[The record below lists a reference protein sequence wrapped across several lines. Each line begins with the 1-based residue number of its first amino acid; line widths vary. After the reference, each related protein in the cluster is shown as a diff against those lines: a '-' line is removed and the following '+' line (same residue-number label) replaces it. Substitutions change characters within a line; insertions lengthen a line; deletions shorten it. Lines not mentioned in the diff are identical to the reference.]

1 MSNKNQEER
10 KKALIKELAVLYNYD
25 VSKDSINKKDIK
37 EKRIN
42 NVKDYLKGF
51 DTEFE
56 TNMQEKIKDVPLLI
70 SLYQEFL
77 QEVYQP
83 SNRYKLALKLRNE
96 INDDIEK
103 TFTEEHQELM
113 KQYKECELI
122 MIDDIAEESF
132 IYGFSLAYQLKE
144 ESIKKYN
151 TEKVN

>member
-1 MSNKNQEER
+1 MNNKNQEER

-25 VSKDSINKKDIK
+25 VSKDNIHKKDIK

-56 TNMQEKIKDVPLLI
+56 TSMQEKIKEVPLLI

-103 TFTEEHQELM
+103 TFTEEQQELM

-122 MIDDIAEESF
+122 MIDDITEESF

-151 TEKVN
+151 IDKVN

>member
-25 VSKDSINKKDIK
+25 VSKDNINKKDIK

-51 DTEFE
+51 DKEFE
-56 TNMQEKIKDVPLLI
+56 TSMQEKIKEFPLLI

-103 TFTEEHQELM
+103 TFTEEQQELM

-122 MIDDIAEESF
+122 MIDDMTEESF

-151 TEKVN
+151 TNKIN

>member
-1 MSNKNQEER
+1 MNNKKLEER

-25 VSKDSINKKDIK
+25 VSKNNINKKDIK

-51 DTEFE
+51 DKEFE
-56 TNMQEKIKDVPLLI
+56 TNVQEKIKEVPLLI

-103 TFTEEHQELM
+103 TFTEEQQELM
-113 KQYKECELI
+113 KQYKECVLI
-122 MIDDIAEESF
+122 MIDDMTEESF

-151 TEKVN
+151 TSKIN

>member
-1 MSNKNQEER
+1 MNNKNQEKR

-25 VSKDSINKKDIK
+25 VSKDNINKKYIK

-51 DTEFE
+51 DKEFE
-56 TNMQEKIKDVPLLI
+56 TNMQEKIKEIPLLI

-103 TFTEEHQELM
+103 SFSAKQQELM
-113 KQYKECELI
+113 KQYKECGLI

>member
-1 MSNKNQEER
+1 MNNKKLEER

-25 VSKDSINKKDIK
+25 VSKNNINKKDIK

-51 DTEFE
+51 DKEFE
-56 TNMQEKIKDVPLLI
+56 TNVQEKIKEVPLLI

-103 TFTEEHQELM
+103 TFTEEQQEIM

-122 MIDDIAEESF
+122 MIDDMTEESF

-151 TEKVN
+151 TNKVN

>member
-1 MSNKNQEER
+1 MNNKKLEER

-25 VSKDSINKKDIK
+25 VSKNNINKKDIK

-42 NVKDYLKGF
+42 NVKDYLKSF
-51 DTEFE
+51 DKEFE
-56 TNMQEKIKDVPLLI
+56 TNVQEKIKEVPLLI

-103 TFTEEHQELM
+103 TFTEEQQELM
-113 KQYKECELI
+113 KQYKECVLI
-122 MIDDIAEESF
+122 MIDDMTEESF

-151 TEKVN
+151 TSKIN

>member
-1 MSNKNQEER
+1 MNNKNLEER
-10 KKALIKELAVLYNYD
+10 KKTLIKELAALYNYD
-25 VSKDSINKKDIK
+25 VSKDNINKKDIK
-37 EKRIN
+37 EKRIK

-51 DTEFE
+51 DKEFE
-56 TNMQEKIKDVPLLI
+56 TNVQEKIKEVPLLI

-103 TFTEEHQELM
+103 TFTEEQQEIM

-122 MIDDIAEESF
+122 MIDDMTEESF

-151 TEKVN
+151 TNKVN

>member
-1 MSNKNQEER
+1 MNNKNQEER

-25 VSKDSINKKDIK
+25 VSKDNINKKDIE

-56 TNMQEKIKDVPLLI
+56 TSMQEKIKEVPLLI

-83 SNRYKLALKLRNE
+83 SKRYKLALKLRNE

-103 TFTEEHQELM
+103 TFTEEQQELM

-122 MIDDIAEESF
+122 MIDDITEEAF
-132 IYGFSLAYQLKE
+132 VYGFSLAYQLKE

-151 TEKVN
+151 TEKFN

>member
-1 MSNKNQEER
+1 MNNKNQEER

-25 VSKDSINKKDIK
+25 VSKDNINKNDIE

-42 NVKDYLKGF
+42 NIKDYLKGF
-51 DTEFE
+51 DKEFE
-56 TNMQEKIKDVPLLI
+56 TNMQEKIKEVPLLI

-103 TFTEEHQELM
+103 TFTEEQKELM

-122 MIDDIAEESF
+122 MIDDMTEEAF
-132 IYGFSLAYQLKE
+132 VYGFSLAYQLKE
-144 ESIKKYN
+144 ESIRKYN

>member
-1 MSNKNQEER
+1 MNNKNQEER

-25 VSKDSINKKDIK
+25 VSKDNINKKDIE

-56 TNMQEKIKDVPLLI
+56 TSMQEKIKEVPLLI

-83 SNRYKLALKLRNE
+83 SKRYKLALKLRNE

-103 TFTEEHQELM
+103 TFTEEQQELM

-122 MIDDIAEESF
+122 MIDDITEEAF
-132 IYGFSLAYQLKE
+132 VYGFSLAYQLKE

-151 TEKVN
+151 TEKSN

>member
-1 MSNKNQEER
+1 MGEKRVKWTPIQ
-10 KKALIKELAVLYNYD
+10 LAVLYNYD
-25 VSKDSINKKDIK
+25 VSKNNINKKDIK

-51 DTEFE
+51 DKEFE
-56 TNMQEKIKDVPLLI
+56 TNVQEKIKEVPLLI

-103 TFTEEHQELM
+103 TFTEEQQELM
-113 KQYKECELI
+113 KQYKECVLI
-122 MIDDIAEESF
+122 MIDDMTEESF

-151 TEKVN
+151 TSKIN